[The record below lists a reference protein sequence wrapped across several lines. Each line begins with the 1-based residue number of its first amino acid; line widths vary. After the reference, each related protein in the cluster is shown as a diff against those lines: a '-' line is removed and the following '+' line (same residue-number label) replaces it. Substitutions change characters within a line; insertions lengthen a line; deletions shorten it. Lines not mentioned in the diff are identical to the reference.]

1 MKRVRLIALT
11 MALCWTIPFVAADEK
26 RWYQVDLVVF
36 RYTNNTSG
44 ELWPALEERH
54 LPRNIIHLHT
64 ADGDSNSDDEDEGD
78 KNIAY
83 VSLPEQQMLLNDQA
97 RALGQ
102 KRDYQVLT
110 QRAWRMPVSEKG
122 YPVAIE
128 ASIEGPEPVSLDGTV
143 IVTLERFLHVEV
155 DLWLNKLA
163 PAPILSDQELN
174 DQDLSVRDL
183 NGQDLSV
190 QELNDQDLGIQDN
203 TFAQDDIGES
213 DILVKSEADSPSMLI
228 TENFQL
234 KQRRRIKNSK
244 QVHYLDSPEIGVLI
258 KLTPV

>member
-11 MALCWTIPFVAADEK
+11 MALCWTIPLVAADEK
-26 RWYQVDLVVF
+26 QWYQVDLVVF

-54 LPRNIIHLHT
+54 LPKNIIHLHT

-83 VSLPEQQMLLNDQA
+83 VSLPERQMLLNDQA
-97 RALGQ
+97 RTLGQ

-128 ASIEGPEPVSLDGTV
+128 ASIEGPEPISLDGNVT
-143 IVTLERFLHVEV
+143 VTLERFLHVEV

-163 PAPILSDQELN
+163 PAPILSDEDLN
-174 DQDLSVRDL
+174 DQDP
-183 NGQDLSV
+183 
-190 QELNDQDLGIQDN
+190 NDQDLGVQDN
-203 TFAQDDIGES
+203 TLAQDDIEES

>member
-11 MALCWTIPFVAADEK
+11 MALCWTIPLVAADEK
-26 RWYQVDLVVF
+26 QWYQVDLVVF

-44 ELWPALEERH
+44 ELWPELEERH
-54 LPRNIIHLHT
+54 LPKNIIHLHT

-97 RALGQ
+97 RTLGQ

-143 IVTLERFLHVEV
+143 MVTLERFLHVEV

-174 DQDLSVRDL
+174 DQDLSV
-183 NGQDLSV
+183 
-190 QELNDQDLGIQDN
+190 QELNDRDLGIQDN
-203 TFAQDDIGES
+203 TFAQDDIEES
-213 DILVKSEADSPSMLI
+213 DILVKSEVDSPSMLI

>member
-54 LPRNIIHLHT
+54 LPKNIIYLHT
-64 ADGDSNSDDEDEGD
+64 ADGNSNSDDEDADD

-97 RALGQ
+97 RALGK

-122 YPVAIE
+122 HPVAIE

-143 IVTLERFLHVEV
+143 MVTLERFLHVEV

-163 PAPILSDQELN
+163 PAPILSDQGLN
-174 DQDLSVRDL
+174 DQDLSVQDL
-183 NGQDLSV
+183 N
-190 QELNDQDLGIQDN
+190 EQDLGVQEN
-203 TFAQDDIGES
+203 TLAQDDFEES